1 MLRKE
6 KKNAT
11 LSFEKYALAEFL
23 LAMFIYKYSI

>member
-6 KKNAT
+6 KNAT
-11 LSFEKYALAEFL
+11 LSFEKHALAEFL